1 MDLFINIDILFFLI
15 SKNDG
20 VVVRGFTSI
29 FTSAS
34 IHLEYSEWQFC
45 REAVK
50 PTLVISIAKAR
61 VVVSN
66 VAGSTESAD
75 EPEGFE
81 CEILSYHMIKLHF
94 HMS

>member
-1 MDLFINIDILFFLI
+1 M
-15 SKNDG
+15 
-20 VVVRGFTSI
+20 
-29 FTSAS
+29 
-34 IHLEYSEWQFC
+34 
-45 REAVK
+45 K

-81 CEILSYHMIKLHF
+81 CEILSHHIIKLHF

>member
-34 IHLEYSEWQFC
+34 IHLEYSDWWFC
-45 REAVK
+45 REALN
-50 PTLVISIAKAR
+50 TWLVISIAKAI
-61 VVVSN
+61 VVVFN

-81 CEILSYHMIKLHF
+81 CEILSHHIIKLHF